1 MPQILVVTDDPIV
14 QEEVLFG
21 FPSDHEVIVA
31 ADSREASRLMDDF
44 VPDAAVIEIRT
55 GSAGGYGLASDM
67 SQKTRLRHVPILMLL
82 ERDQDRWLATSGGAH
97 SVLVQPV
104 DTDELVAATLSLIPT
119 ELSA

>member
-1 MPQILVVTDDPIV
+1 MVVTDDPIV
-14 QEEVLFG
+14 QEEVRFG
-21 FPSDHEVIVA
+21 FPSDCEVIVA
-31 ADSREASRLMDDF
+31 GDSREASKLMDDF

-67 SQKTRLRHVPILMLL
+67 SQKTRLLHVPILMLL
-82 ERDQDRWLATSGGAH
+82 ERDQDRWLATSGGAR